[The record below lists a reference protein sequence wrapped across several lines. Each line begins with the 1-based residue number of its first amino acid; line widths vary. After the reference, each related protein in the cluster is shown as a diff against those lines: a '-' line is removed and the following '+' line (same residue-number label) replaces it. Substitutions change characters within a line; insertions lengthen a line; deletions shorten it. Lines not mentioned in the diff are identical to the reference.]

1 MNSRER
7 ILASIDHKEPDRVPL
22 DLGGT
27 TSSGISAIAYDNLK
41 KELGMTEG
49 HVRVYDVVQQLALP
63 EEEVLDKL
71 GVDVLDIGRAFNT
84 SDDDWYDFKLPAG
97 TDVQFPV
104 WFRPEEQADGSW
116 ICYNQDRLSIAK
128 MSNRATFFDQTCFPY
143 ADGYPDNYRG
153 LDEAMDKVLWSLY
166 AGAPWD
172 HSAEPDFY
180 DQLRKKAIFLRETT
194 DKALIMPCGCN
205 LFEWGTFL
213 RRLDKFLMDLVA
225 QPKEVER
232 LLDQLMER
240 HLATLEKVCE
250 AVGDVVDIL
259 RFGDDLGMDG
269 GPLMSPKL
277 YRQLFKPRYAQLC
290 DYVHKH
296 SSMKTQLHT
305 CGAVRC
311 FIPDFIEIGY
321 DMINPVQTSAKG
333 MDPSELKKEFGK
345 DITFWGGGCNTREV
359 LNQGTPQEVYD
370 YTCRMIEI
378 FLPGGGFVFN
388 QEHNILPDVPGEN
401 LVAMYRAVRSFG

>member
-1 MNSRER
+1 
-7 ILASIDHKEPDRVPL
+7 
-22 DLGGT
+22 
-27 TSSGISAIAYDNLK
+27 
-41 KELGMTEG
+41 
-49 HVRVYDVVQQLALP
+49 
-63 EEEVLDKL
+63 
-71 GVDVLDIGRAFNT
+71 
-84 SDDDWYDFKLPAG
+84 
-97 TDVQFPV
+97 
-104 WFRPEEQADGSW
+104 
-116 ICYNQDRLSIAK
+116 

-143 ADGYPDNYRG
+143 VDGYPEDYSG

-172 HSAEPDFY
+172 HGSDSDFY
-180 DQLRKKAIFLRETT
+180 DQLREKALYLRKTT
-194 DKALIMPCGCN
+194 DRALVMPCGCN

-213 RRLDKFLMDLVA
+213 RRMDKFLMDLIA

-269 GPLMSPKL
+269 GPLMPPKL
-277 YRQLFKPRYAQLC
+277 YRQMFKPRYKQLC

-296 SSMKTQLHT
+296 SSMKTMLHT

-311 FIPDFIEIGY
+311 FIPDFIEVGY
-321 DMINPVQTSAKG
+321 DIINPVQTSAKG
-333 MDPSELKKEFGK
+333 MDPAELKKEFGK
-345 DITFWGGGCNTREV
+345 DMTFWGGGCNTREV

-370 YTCRMIEI
+370 YCCRMIEI

-401 LVAMYRAVRSFG
+401 LAAMYRAVRSFE